1 MISLSKESESKDIII
16 LTEVGMKHRLEKE
29 CPGKVFHF
37 IDTVICTAMKM
48 TDLISVLNVME
59 NMSNRIELDEA
70 TVKAAYKPVKRM
82 VDTQ

>member
-1 MISLSKESESKDIII
+1 MIGLSKESESKDIII
-16 LTEVGMKHRLEKE
+16 LTEVEMKHRLEKE

-48 TDLISVLNVME
+48 TDLVSVLNVME